1 MKVAFYTLGCK
12 VNAYE
17 TEAVMESFLQKGYEI
32 VDFDQFSDVYII
44 NSCMVTNSGEKKS
57 KQVIRRPIQINK
69 DAIVIVMGCLSQL
82 KAEEMLEIE
91 GVKIVIG
98 TKNRDSLVDY
108 LENYLTHKV
117 PLNLVSPLE
126 KDESYD
132 ALSINDFHTHKRAFL
147 KIQDGCNNFC
157 TYCIIPYTR
166 GRIRSKTKDVIIKEV
181 EQLVAHGHIEVV
193 LTGIHTG
200 GYGEDLEDYS
210 FSQLLIDLE
219 AVEGLKRIRISS
231 IEITEIDDEILEVI
245 KNSKKIVHHLHVPLQ
260 GGTDRILKKMN
271 RKYTTLEYFQMIE
284 KIKTQIPDVA
294 LTTDFIVGFPGETDE
309 DFLDSY
315 EFIKSIG
322 YQELHVFPFSKR
334 KGTPADR
341 MPDQVDGKVKRER
354 VHQLLDLSEEL
365 LKEYVQKSLNKE
377 KHVIAEQIKDGY
389 LVGHS
394 RDYIAVKFK
403 GDKNLLGK
411 EVIVKITGIDQPYN
425 NAVLV

>member
-44 NSCMVTNSGEKKS
+44 NSCMVTNAGEKKS
-57 KQVIRRPIQINK
+57 KQIIRRPIQINQ

-91 GVKIVIG
+91 GVKIVNG

-181 EQLVAHGHIEVV
+181 EQLVTHGHIEVV

-200 GYGEDLEDYS
+200 GYGEDLKDYS
-210 FSQLLIDLE
+210 FSQLLKDLE

-231 IEITEIDDEILEVI
+231 IEITEIDDEILDVI

-260 GGTDRILKKMN
+260 GGTDKILKKMN
-271 RKYTTLEYFQMIE
+271 RKYTTSEYFRMIE
-284 KIKTQIPDVA
+284 KIKTEIPDVA

-309 DFLDSY
+309 DFKESY

-334 KGTPADR
+334 KGTPADK
-341 MPDQVDGKVKRER
+341 MPDQIDGRIKRER

-377 KHVIAEQIKDGY
+377 KHVIAEQIKDRL

-394 RDYIAVKFK
+394 RDYIAVKFE

-411 EVIVKITGIDQPYN
+411 EVKVKITGIDQPYN

>member
-44 NSCMVTNSGEKKS
+44 NSCMVTNAGEKKS

-132 ALSINDFHTHKRAFL
+132 TLSINDFHTHKRAFL

-271 RKYTTLEYFQMIE
+271 RKYTTSEYFQMIE

-309 DFLDSY
+309 DFQESY